1 MDMDF
6 LTSAYPYSGYN
17 FCMVLDGF
25 KLGFKSVSGLTLK
38 KENYSA
44 FHEGGNNLTVAVH
57 RGEKR
62 DLNHLTLT
70 KGLGFFNPS
79 KLMSKIHVMILMV
92 FGDDGSLLHAYVFS
106 PGYVESVSVSD
117 FDAQESKL
125 LIDTTVIAYDYAV
138 EIDLTGRTTP
148 VAYAMSIAA
157 RISERYEAAS
167 AAEANVKKVKE
178 HNEKVRQQKKSA
190 AQAGSA
196 PPVEY

>member
-17 FCMVLDGF
+17 FCMILDGF

-38 KENYSA
+38 KENYVA
-44 FHEGGNNLTVAVH
+44 HHEGGYNMTVGIH
-57 RGEKR
+57 RAEKR
-62 DLNHLTLT
+62 DINHLTLT

-79 KLMSKIHVMILMV
+79 KLMSKIHVMMLLV
-92 FGDDGSLLHAYVFS
+92 FGDDASLLHAYVFS

-117 FDAQESKL
+117 FDAQESRL
-125 LIDTTVIAYDYAV
+125 LIDTTVIAYDFAV

-157 RISERYEAAS
+157 RIAEQS
-167 AAEANVKKVKE
+167 AAENAADDAVKKIKEHNQKVKE
-178 HNEKVRQQKKSA
+178 QKESRIKA
-190 AQAGSA
+190 DNA

>member
-44 FHEGGNNLTVAVH
+44 YHEGGDNLTVAVH

-62 DLNHLTLT
+62 ELNHLTLT

-79 KLMSKIHVMILMV
+79 KLMSKINVMILMV

-125 LIDTTVIAYDYAV
+125 LIDTTVIAYDFAV

-148 VAYAMSIAA
+148 VAYAASIAA
-157 RISERYEAAS
+157 RYAEQA
-167 AAEANVKKVKE
+167 AAESATRANIEKIKE
-178 HNEKVRQQKKSA
+178 HNKKIAEQKQSA
-190 AQAGSA
+190 AKSGSA